1 MAYRPLDETTI
12 ADYISQRPTMS
23 EVFSDYDH
31 LSVSEVGDG
40 NLNLV
45 FIVRNDA
52 QPEESVVLKQALPYL
67 RVAGDSWPLT
77 RERMRYETLALR
89 KYNELAPGLAPRVFD
104 FDDEMSLVIMEHL
117 RDHEIMRR
125 GLVAR
130 KAYPHFVDH
139 ISTFLVNSLFFT
151 SDLYL
156 TGPEKKL
163 LQAQF
168 VNEQLRKLQEDFVYT
183 HPYMLSPENRWNPLV
198 DDAVQAVRSHPQLKM
213 AIADMK
219 QAYMTHGEALIHADL
234 HTGSIM
240 VNVADTRVID
250 PEFAFFGPMAYD
262 IGAVL
267 QNLVLNYLSH
277 YGHTA
282 DRAER
287 ERYQAYLLQLVTG
300 IWNEFARKFD
310 ETWVANNRGELAPSA
325 YWEFPGGAQAF
336 TEFRQR
342 YLQRLLQETAGHGGV
357 KFLRR
362 MMGIVT
368 VWDFSSIAD
377 PQTRAVAERLA
388 IRIGTRWVLERQS
401 IASID
406 DLVGIVRE
414 ETAGGAVA
422 GASGVVV

>member
-1 MAYRPLDETTI
+1 MAYHPLDETTI
-12 ADYISQRPTMS
+12 VDYIAQRPSMS
-23 EVFSDYDH
+23 AVFSSYDH
-31 LSVSEVGDG
+31 LAVSEVGDG

-45 FIVRNDA
+45 FIVQSTLRPD
-52 QPEESVVLKQALPYL
+52 ETVVLKQALPYL

-117 RDHEIMRR
+117 RDHEIMRK

-130 KAYPHFVDH
+130 KTYPHFVDH
-139 ISTFLVNSLFFT
+139 ISTFLVNSLFYT

-183 HPYMLSPENRWNPLV
+183 NPYMESAENRWNPLV
-198 DDAVQAVRSHPQLKM
+198 DAEVQAVRANAQLKL
-213 AIADMK
+213 AIAEMK
-219 QAYMTHGEALIHADL
+219 HAYMTHGEALIHADL

-240 VNVADTRVID
+240 VNAHDTRVID

-262 IGAVL
+262 VGAVL
-267 QNLVLNYLSH
+267 QNLILNHLSH

-282 DRAER
+282 DPAER
-287 ERYQAYLLQLVTG
+287 ERYQNYLLQLVTD
-300 IWNEFARKFD
+300 IWQQFARKFD
-310 ETWVANNRGELAPSA
+310 ETWAANNRGELVPTR
-325 YWEFPGGAQAF
+325 YWDFPGGAQAF
-336 TEFRQR
+336 AEFRQQ
-342 YLQRLLQETAGHGGV
+342 YIQRLLQETAGHGGV

-362 MMGIVT
+362 MMGIVS
-368 VWDFSSIAD
+368 VWDFNSIAD
-377 PQTRAVAERLA
+377 PQRRAVAERLA
-388 IRIGTRWVLERQS
+388 IRIGSRWVLERKSVSS
-401 IASID
+401 IA

-414 ETAGGAVA
+414 ETAGVMA
-422 GASGVVV
+422 